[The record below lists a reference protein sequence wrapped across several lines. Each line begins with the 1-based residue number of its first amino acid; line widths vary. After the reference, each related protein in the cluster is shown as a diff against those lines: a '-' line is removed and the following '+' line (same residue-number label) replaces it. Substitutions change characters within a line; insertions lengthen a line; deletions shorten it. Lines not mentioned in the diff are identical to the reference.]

1 LNGEAN
7 RARQRQ
13 KRAIIAAEVKRFA
26 HVINTNGVLGTHTP
40 AGDTIARTLG
50 AVPLIVPVLGK
61 LDGLAALA
69 RYFQTP

>member
-26 HVINTNGVLGTHTP
+26 HVINTNGVLGTHNGVLRPSMDFPQVEIRNMQPRKRPHHEP
-40 AGDTIARTLG
+40 A
-50 AVPLIVPVLGK
+50 
-61 LDGLAALA
+61 
-69 RYFQTP
+69 F